1 MDNSDQI
8 LAELKK
14 ITDLLTPKPPGPP
27 PPKPKGIVK
36 EFRAFLSTYKVLG
49 MAVAFILAIYLGLL
63 IQAMVT
69 DLIMPLIQY
78 ATPAGVSWQSIAVGP
93 FLFRECI
100 NAVITFVIVAFVIF
114 FIVKMSSNMPKVKR
128 KKSA

>member
-1 MDNSDQI
+1 MDNNDQI

-14 ITDLLTPKPPGPP
+14 ITELLTPKPPAATPP
-27 PPKPKGIVK
+27 PPKGLIK

-49 MAVAFILAIYLGLL
+49 LAVAFILAIYLGLL

-69 DLIMPLIQY
+69 DLIMPIIQY
-78 ATPAGVSWQSIAVGP
+78 ATPPGVTWQTIAVGP
-93 FLFRECI
+93 FLFGEFI

-114 FIVKMSSNMPKVKR
+114 LIVKLSSKKPKLKR
-128 KKSA
+128 KVD

>member
-14 ITDLLTPKPPGPP
+14 ITDLLTPKHPPPP
-27 PPKPKGIVK
+27 PPKPKGLIK

-49 MAVAFILAIYLGLL
+49 MAVAFILAIYLGIL

-69 DLIMPLIQY
+69 DLIMPIIQY
-78 ATPAGVSWQSIAVGP
+78 ATPSGVSWQSIAVGP
-93 FLFRECI
+93 FLFGEFI

-114 FIVKMSSNMPKVKR
+114 LIVKMSSSKPKLRK

>member
-14 ITDLLTPKPPGPP
+14 ITDLLTPKPPSPP
-27 PPKPKGIVK
+27 PPKPKGLIK

-49 MAVAFILAIYLGLL
+49 MAVAFILAIYLGIL

-69 DLIMPLIQY
+69 YLIMPIIQY
-78 ATPAGVSWQSIAVGP
+78 ATPSGVSWQSIAVGP
-93 FLFRECI
+93 FLFGEFI

-114 FIVKMSSNMPKVKR
+114 LIVKMSSSMPKVKR

>member
-14 ITDLLTPKPPGPP
+14 ITDLLTPKPPPP
-27 PPKPKGIVK
+27 LSPKPKGLIK

-49 MAVAFILAIYLGLL
+49 MAVAFILTIYLGIL

-69 DLIMPLIQY
+69 DLIMPIIQY
-78 ATPAGVSWQSIAVGP
+78 ATPSGVSWQTIAVGP
-93 FLFRECI
+93 FLFGEFI

-114 FIVKMSSNMPKVKR
+114 LIVKMSSSMPKMKK
-128 KKSA
+128 KKSE

>member
-14 ITDLLTPKPPGPP
+14 ITDLLTPKPPAPP

-69 DLIMPLIQY
+69 DLIMPIIQY
-78 ATPAGVSWQSIAVGP
+78 ATPAGVSWQNIAVGP
-93 FLFRECI
+93 FLFGEFI

>member
-14 ITDLLTPKPPGPP
+14 ITDLLTPKPPPPP
-27 PPKPKGIVK
+27 PPKPKGLIK

-49 MAVAFILAIYLGLL
+49 MAVAFILAIYLGIL

-69 DLIMPLIQY
+69 DLIMPIIQY
-78 ATPAGVSWQSIAVGP
+78 ATPSGVSWQSIAVGP
-93 FLFRECI
+93 FLFGEFI
-100 NAVITFVIVAFVIF
+100 NAAITFVIVAFVIF
-114 FIVKMSSNMPKVKR
+114 LIVKMSSSMPKVKR

>member
-1 MDNSDQI
+1 MDNTDQI

-14 ITDLLTPKPPGPP
+14 ITELLTPKPPPP
-27 PPKPKGIVK
+27 PTAKPKGIIK
-36 EFRAFLSTYKVLG
+36 EFRAFLSQYKVLG

-69 DLIMPLIQY
+69 DLIMPVIQY

-93 FLFRECI
+93 FLFGDFI
-100 NAVITFVIVAFVIF
+100 NAVITFAIVAFVIF
-114 FIVKMSSNMPKVKR
+114 MIVKISDSMPKIKR
-128 KKSA
+128 KRSA